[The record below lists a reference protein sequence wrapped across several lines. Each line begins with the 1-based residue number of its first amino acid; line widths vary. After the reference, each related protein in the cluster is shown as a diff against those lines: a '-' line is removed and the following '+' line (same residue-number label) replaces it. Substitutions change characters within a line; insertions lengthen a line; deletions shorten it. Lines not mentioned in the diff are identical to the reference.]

1 MTQAFPRERPP
12 ARPPAEGRRGV
23 SLPEVVVV
31 LAILT
36 VLVLVA
42 LVALPRQRETARTAS
57 CRRNLMQI
65 GVALALYDRSEG
77 TLPAVPA
84 LSATPQPGGGPLRAL
99 LDALALPDLV
109 GLNDPERPPERRPG
123 QIPGERPVP
132 GFVCPSGSF
141 PAPPAAF
148 PAPVS
153 YRAAAGDGPAGRNGG
168 FAPGRPSRLSDVAEG
183 DGLAYTAAFSE
194 RLPGNGAASPGAFNY
209 RRVAG
214 PLGDAG
220 CSPAPV
226 GAWRGDAGTSWAEA
240 SWRSTLYNHAL
251 TPNAAPSCV
260 ADDGATA
267 FVGASSGHTG
277 GVNVLSFDGSV
288 RTVSPTVAPPVW
300 KALATTRSDAGPPPQ
315 LRPQETR

>member
-1 MTQAFPRERPP
+1 MTRNRQLERPP
-12 ARPPAEGRRGV
+12 TWRPTPDRRGV

-31 LAILT
+31 VAILT
-36 VLVLVA
+36 LLVLVA
-42 LVALPRQRETARTAS
+42 MVALPRQRETARTAG

-77 TLPAVPA
+77 TLPAIPA
-84 LSATPQPGGGPLRAL
+84 LSATPEPGGGPLRAL

-109 GLNDPERPPERRPG
+109 GLNDPEKPPERRPG
-123 QIPGERPVP
+123 QVPGERPVT
-132 GFVCPSGSF
+132 GFVCPSGTF
-141 PAPPAAF
+141 PASTAAF

-153 YRAAAGDGPAGRNGG
+153 YRATAGDGPTGHNGV
-168 FAPGRPSRLSDVAEG
+168 FAPGRTSRLSDVAVG

-194 RLPGNGAASPGAFNY
+194 RLPGNGAAYPGGVNY
-209 RRVAG
+209 RRVPG
-214 PLGDAG
+214 PLGNAG
-220 CSPAPV
+220 CPPAPV

-260 ADDGATA
+260 ADNGATA

-277 GVNVLSFDGSV
+277 GVNVLSFAGSV

-300 KALATTRSDAGPPPQ
+300 KALATTRSDAGSPPQ
-315 LRPQETR
+315 PRPQETR